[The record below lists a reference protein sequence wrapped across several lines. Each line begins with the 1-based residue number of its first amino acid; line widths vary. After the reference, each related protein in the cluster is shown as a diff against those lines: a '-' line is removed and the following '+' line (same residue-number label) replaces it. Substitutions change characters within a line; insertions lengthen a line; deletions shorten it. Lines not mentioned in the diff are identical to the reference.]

1 MNTFFLANTPLFH
14 GIKEVEISE
23 MLHCLN
29 AREKKYKKDEII
41 FRAGT
46 SVSEIG
52 LVESGSVNIV
62 VYFYWGNSHIF
73 GHVGKGQVFAENY
86 AAIPGQELV
95 CDVVASEDTEVL
107 FLSMNKML
115 TTCQRGC
122 AFHSL
127 IIHNMLRISAQ
138 KNLNM
143 SSRMMHT
150 ASKSLRDRLLS
161 YLSEQAMLNGSAHF
175 KIPFDRQQL
184 ADYLAVDR
192 SAMSNE
198 LSKMQKDGLI
208 TYHKNEFT
216 LNEAIHHE

>member
-29 AREKKYKKDEII
+29 SREKKYKKDEII

-62 VYFYWGNSHIF
+62 VNFYWGNSHIF

-161 YLSEQAMLNGSAHF
+161 YLSEQATLNGSAHF

>member
-62 VYFYWGNSHIF
+62 VNFYWGNSHIF

-115 TTCQRGC
+115 TTCQRCC

-161 YLSEQAMLNGSAHF
+161 YLSEQATLNGSAHF